1 VILEPLMLKKTLQY
15 ILLVI
20 FGAGTAVVGVELIGR
35 IVPIDRLPGSLSAIV
50 QKMQL
55 HETVY
60 RRDVY
65 LQYVI
70 DPRADHLFQHREFTY
85 RVKPGLKLGQA
96 GFRGNPPQSPV
107 WGIALG
113 DSFTF
118 GMGVEHDSTWV
129 TQLAKLT
136 RKEIVNLGV
145 PGWGPQQY
153 TRALERFGV
162 ALKPKVVLYT
172 LYRNDLQDALLFDQW
187 SRKPPYRQSIDTFL
201 RLNSIV
207 FNFVRFLAGTIT
219 PGTERIVLENYA
231 LEFNSKMLK
240 HGLVADRIAFTSAW
254 SIIEREISL
263 AIDYSHAI
271 NAIFVLLYL
280 PPKEEVYWEFIKERE
295 IDLGSYDHDIDILRS
310 HVVDFCKLREIS
322 CLDLT
327 PAFRLKAAN
336 GMKLY
341 YSDDSHWK
349 EAGNRLAAEEI
360 YRFIRNH
367 AETGPRVSV
376 P

>member
-1 VILEPLMLKKTLQY
+1 
-15 ILLVI
+15 
-20 FGAGTAVVGVELIGR
+20 
-35 IVPIDRLPGSLSAIV
+35 
-50 QKMQL
+50 
-55 HETVY
+55 
-60 RRDVY
+60 
-65 LQYVI
+65 
-70 DPRADHLFQHREFTY
+70 
-85 RVKPGLKLGQA
+85 LGQA
-96 GFRGNPPQSPV
+96 GFRGGPLQSPV

-129 TQLAKLT
+129 AQLAKLM

-162 ALKPKVVLYT
+162 ALKPKVVLYS
-172 LYRNDLQDALLFDQW
+172 LYRNDLQDALLFDEW

-207 FNFVRFLAGTIT
+207 FNSLRFLAGTIT

-231 LEFNSKMLK
+231 LKFNSKMLK
-240 HGLVADRIAFTSAW
+240 HRLVTDRNGFTPAW
-254 SIIEREISL
+254 SIMKREISL

-280 PPKEEVYWEFIKERE
+280 PSQEEVYWEFIKERD
-295 IDLGSYDHDIDILRS
+295 IDLGSYDHDVEILRS
-310 HVVDFCKLREIS
+310 HVLNFCKLRQIS

-327 PAFRLKAAN
+327 PAFRFKAAA

-341 YSDDSHWK
+341 YSDDSHWN
-349 EAGNRLAAEEI
+349 EAGNRFAAEEI
-360 YRFIRNH
+360 HRFIMNH
-367 AETGPRVSV
+367 AETGARVSI